1 MKTPPRVLIVEDEA
15 LIAMLIERQLKNLG
29 CTSVLK
35 TASAEDALAKTER
48 EDFDL
53 VFMDIHLSGPMDG
66 IEATRIIGSRQEHPR
81 VAFMTAFGDQAC
93 RDESMQLGP
102 LAFLEKPLS
111 RDDIEGLLNAW
122 EAEAASGTDG

>member
-15 LIAMLIERQLKNLG
+15 LIAMLIEMQLKNLG
-29 CTSVLK
+29 CARVLK
-35 TASAEDALAKTER
+35 TASAEDALVKTER

-53 VFMDIHLSGPMDG
+53 VLMDIHLSGPMDG
-66 IEATRIIGSRQEHPR
+66 IEATRIIGTRQKHPY

-93 RDESMQLGP
+93 RDQSMELAP

-122 EAEAASGTDG
+122 DTEAASGADG